1 MPKLTNATL
10 PKMFI
15 LTPAFFRLNDEEV
28 SFLQSQEELYGEFI
42 AAAPYRDAFEPEGMW
57 RSLVSRAQTGD
68 VAAYEEAKRYGSE
81 ANFVAM
87 VKLGETARN
96 ARFQRDNAK
105 NFLGV
110 RPLVARLKQTV
121 EKELASYNTD
131 VAGYR
136 ARLGLPNDASDAV
149 TSKLRFILGECLRIE
164 AHEPTQFERPL
175 SDHLQGIISIEE
187 NDDDL

>member
-1 MPKLTNATL
+1 MPKLTSATL

-15 LTPAFFRLNDEEV
+15 LSPQFFRLTDEEV

-42 AAAPYRDAFEPEGMW
+42 AAAPYRDAYEPEGMW
-57 RSLVSRAQTGD
+57 RSLVSRAQAGD
-68 VAAYEEAKRYGSE
+68 VAAYEEAKKYGSE
-81 ANFVAM
+81 ANYIAM
-87 VKLGETARN
+87 IKLGETARN

-121 EKELASYNTD
+121 EKEMASYSAA

-136 ARLGLPNDASDAV
+136 ARLALPNDASDAV
-149 TSKLRFILGECLRIE
+149 TSKLRFILNECLRIE
-164 AHEPTQFERPL
+164 AHEPAQFERPFA
-175 SDHLQGIISIEE
+175 DHLEPIITVEE
-187 NDDDL
+187 NDDNL